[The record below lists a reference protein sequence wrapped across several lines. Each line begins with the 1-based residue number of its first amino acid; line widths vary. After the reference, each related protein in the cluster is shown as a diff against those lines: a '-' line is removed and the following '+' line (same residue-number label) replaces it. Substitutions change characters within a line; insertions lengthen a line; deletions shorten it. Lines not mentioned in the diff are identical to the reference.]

1 MKLTLI
7 QSAALHSV
15 WLPEKINGTYYV
27 DYTAAGG
34 KTERLLSVS
43 PSNGRWRVEC
53 GINSFI
59 HTRDND
65 GSCKFCVL
73 DDNIHILSVC
83 IQSLMENAVFLV
95 ENAGPEDSVFRKYN
109 ISGTVT
115 IGRDPSALLQLIS
128 GYVPPMAAQLTL
140 NGEQLIY
147 QESDPTARTFINGK
161 RTVRA
166 VLSPGDSIFLMGYT
180 MSVGKMM
187 IAVNHLSTVAVRGG
201 AISEFSSPGR
211 DPSVPQV
218 FFDDIKRDTLFYVSP
233 RFPRTP
239 ESKKVDIS
247 APPHKSTQSGQPL
260 ALSLG
265 PSFTMGAA
273 SAVTGAFSVISAM
286 ETDGDLTRVMPTLV
300 MTSSMLLSSMVWPVI
315 SGIYSS
321 AKSRSGE
328 KKRKKKYISY
338 LEGIESEVQDYITM
352 QKEFLHRFY
361 PEPSSLKE
369 RAERCTDDLW
379 ERRASDPDFLH
390 IALGTGQ
397 IQADVSFNKPNQS
410 FDLDEDILNR
420 ELSRVIDKNYMIDN
434 APVTLSF
441 IRTPF
446 IGIVGGREQVVSLVR
461 SMIMQLT
468 VLHSYS
474 DVKLVVIYDEQER
487 SMWEPFR
494 WFPHTWSSDRSTRF
508 MASNTEELKTVSAAL
523 EKVLNPDEDGVPGEA
538 SREHYV
544 IVSASQ
550 ELAGKTDL
558 IGHILSRKE
567 YCGFSML
574 ALYNERRSLPKECTA
589 VIECP
594 EQGAEYRLEAA
605 DGRYHEPTSFA
616 PPEISGGDL
625 ASSAVGLSNITLGV
639 SDGGFKLPDMMT
651 FFELYGVTS
660 PAELNC
666 LQRWHENDTVHTLA
680 APVGVDSR
688 GDRFVINL
696 HQKTH
701 GPHGL
706 IAGTTGSGKSEF
718 IMTYILSM
726 AVNYSPLDISFL
738 LIDYKGGGM
747 ANCFPKLPHIAGI
760 ITNLDGAAVSRSLI
774 SIQSELKRRMAVF
787 NEAAEKTGT
796 PVPDIY
802 VYQQLYHEGKVSR
815 PMQHL
820 FIISD
825 EFAELKS
832 QCPDFMDEL
841 ISAARIGRS
850 LGVHLILATQKPSG
864 VVNEQIWSNSRFK
877 VCLKVQ
883 DRADS
888 MDVIRCPD
896 AAALTN
902 TGRFYMQVG
911 YNEVFELGQSAW
923 AGADC
928 GCLTGASS
936 GQTDGI
942 TVINNAGQSIGQE
955 SNPFASHAK
964 RSGVRQITAVT
975 DYITALCE
983 HEGISADKLWQPPI
997 PDVIYAGEIAEKY
1010 GFKYAHDHI
1019 TAVVG
1024 EYDIPQHQQKNILTL
1039 SAQDGNVLVY
1049 GSSGSGKTS
1058 FLTAFIYDVVSHYTA
1073 ERAVFYIIDL
1083 ASGTLRAFEDY
1094 NSVGAVITLNESD
1107 AVENLFRWLT
1117 DEMTSRRQTIAQSG
1131 GDFSEHFAANGD
1143 MPAIH
1148 LVIANYGAFQETYG
1162 AYEDILVTLARDG
1175 AKCGIFLIMTVLA
1188 SSGVKY
1194 RLAQNF
1200 TNIFSLNLAD
1210 GSYSSVFGVMDRL
1223 VPGKNKGRGLCM
1235 FNDTMYE
1242 FQTAS
1247 ITNGSAFEMIRANR
1261 ESVNGACAVR
1271 AHRIRVLPPV
1281 FTARE
1286 AISLTAD
1293 RMKPAAALS
1302 KISVEPVFADLSNRI
1317 TLFLASRMDYP
1328 DIAAGMA
1335 ETAANGFRTVVL
1347 DPRGDI
1353 SGRNGK
1359 SEYCGKSKCADAVRE
1374 LHSIARSRFD
1384 QALERDKNGLATD
1397 YTAETIVCL
1406 IYGFSRL
1413 AELLGTDGDCTDKL
1427 DNLLLGGNRL
1437 DFGIRFIIFDSAS
1450 SLRAFSGRQWFD
1462 RHIKPG
1468 NYFWIGSGI
1477 SGESYFTHH
1486 VYNDSGFDF
1495 GSDCGYSVTGG
1506 RHSIVKFVTSPP
1518 DP

>member
-7 QSAALHSV
+7 QSTALHRV

-27 DYTAAGG
+27 DYTAADG
-34 KTERLLSVS
+34 KTESLLSVS
-43 PSNGRWRVEC
+43 PFNGRWRVEC

-59 HTRDND
+59 HTREND

-73 DDNIHILSVC
+73 EDNIHILSVC
-83 IQSLMENAVFLV
+83 IQSLMEDAVFLV
-95 ENAGPEDSVFRKYN
+95 ENAGPENSVFRKYN

-115 IGRDPSALLQLIS
+115 IGRDTSAFLQLIS

-140 NGEQLIY
+140 NGEQLFY
-147 QESDPTARTFINGK
+147 QETDPAARTFINGK
-161 RTVRA
+161 RTVKA
-166 VLSPGDSIFLMGYT
+166 VLSPGDSIFLMGYNI
-180 MSVGKMM
+180 SVGKMM
-187 IAVNHLSTVAVRGG
+187 IAINHLPTVVVRGG
-201 AISEFSSPGR
+201 SISEFRCPER
-211 DPSVPQV
+211 DLSVPRV
-218 FFDDIKRDTLFYVSP
+218 YFDDIKQDTLFYVSP
-233 RFPRTP
+233 RFPRTL
-239 ESKKVDIS
+239 ESKKLDIS
-247 APPHKSTQSGQPL
+247 APPHKSGQNGQPL

-273 SAVTGAFSVISAM
+273 SAATGAFSIISAM
-286 ETDGDLTRVMPTLV
+286 ETDGNLTRVMPTLI

-315 SGIYSS
+315 SGIYTS
-321 AKSRSGE
+321 AKNRSSE

-338 LEGIESEVQDYITM
+338 LEDIEKEVQNYISM
-352 QKEFLHRFY
+352 QKEFLQSFY
-361 PEPSSLKE
+361 PEPLSLKE
-369 RAERCTDDLW
+369 RVDRCTDNLW
-379 ERRASDPDFLH
+379 ERKESDPDFLH
-390 IALGTGQ
+390 IVLGNGQ
-397 IQADVSFNKPNQS
+397 IQADISFNKPNQS
-410 FDLDEDILNR
+410 FSLDEDILNR
-420 ELSRVIDKNYMIDN
+420 ELSRVIDKKYMIDN
-434 APVTLSF
+434 APVTQSL
-441 IRTPF
+441 IKTPL
-446 IGIVGGREQVVSLVR
+446 IGIVGNRDMVVSLVR

-474 DVKLVVIYDEQER
+474 DVKLVVIYDEQEH
-487 SMWEPFR
+487 SLWEPFR

-523 EKVLNPDEDGVPGEA
+523 EKVLNPDADDIPGE
-538 SREHYV
+538 SYHEHYV
-544 IVSASQ
+544 IISASQ

-558 IGHILSRKE
+558 ISHILSRKE

-574 ALYNERRSLPKECTA
+574 ALYDERRSLPKECTA

-594 EQGAEYRLEAA
+594 EQGTEYRLETL
-605 DGRYHEPTSFA
+605 DSRYHEPMSFA
-616 PPEISGGDL
+616 PSKISGSDL

-666 LQRWHENDTVHTLA
+666 VQRWHENDTVHTLA

-688 GDRFVINL
+688 GDRFIINL
-696 HQKTH
+696 HQKAH

-888 MDVIRCPD
+888 MDVIKCPD
-896 AAALTN
+896 AASLTN

-911 YNEVFELGQSAW
+911 YNEVFEMGQSAW

-928 GCLTGASS
+928 GILAGASS

-964 RSGVRQITAVT
+964 RSGIRQISAVT

-997 PDVIYAGEIAEKY
+997 PDVIYAGEIAKKY
-1010 GFKYAHDHI
+1010 GFTYTPDHI
-1019 TAVVG
+1019 TAVIG
-1024 EYDIPQHQQKNILTL
+1024 EYDIPQCQQKNILTL

-1049 GSSGSGKTS
+1049 GSSGSGKTT
-1058 FLTAFIYDVVSHYTA
+1058 FLTAFIYDIVSHYTA
-1073 ERAVFYIIDL
+1073 EHAVFYIIDL
-1083 ASGTLRAFEDY
+1083 ASGALRAFEDY

-1117 DEMTSRRQTIAQSG
+1117 DEMASRRQMIAQSG
-1131 GDFSEHFAANGD
+1131 GDFSESFTRNEGI
-1143 MPAIH
+1143 PAIH
-1148 LVIANYGAFQETYG
+1148 LIIANYGAFQETYS
-1162 AYEDILVTLARDG
+1162 AYEDILITLARDG

-1200 TNIFSLNLAD
+1200 TNIFCLNLAD
-1210 GSYSSVFGVMDRL
+1210 GSYSSVFGVRDRL
-1223 VPGKNKGRGLCM
+1223 IPGKNKGRGLCI
-1235 FNDTMYE
+1235 FNDTLYE

-1247 ITNGSAFEMIRANR
+1247 ITNGNTFEKIRANR
-1261 ESVNGACAVR
+1261 DNINAECTAR
-1271 AHRIRVLPPV
+1271 AHRIRVLPPT
-1281 FTARE
+1281 FTVSE
-1286 AISLTAD
+1286 AVKLTAD
-1293 RMKPAAALS
+1293 RLKPAAALS
-1302 KISVEPVFADLSNRI
+1302 KISVEPVCADLSCRI
-1317 TLFLASRMDYP
+1317 TLFIASRMDYP
-1328 DIAAGMA
+1328 DIAAGIA
-1335 ETAANGFRTVVL
+1335 ETSANGFRTVII
-1347 DPRGDI
+1347 DPRSDI
-1353 SGRNGK
+1353 SSRNGK
-1359 SEYCGKSKCADAVRE
+1359 SEYYGKRKCADAVRE

-1384 QALERDKNGLATD
+1384 HALERDKNGLTTD
-1397 YTAETIVCL
+1397 FTDETIVCL
-1406 IYGFSRL
+1406 IYGFSKL
-1413 AELLGTDGDCTDKL
+1413 AELLDADGDCSDKL

-1450 SLRAFSGRQWFD
+1450 SLRAFSGKQWFD

-1477 SGESYFTHH
+1477 SGEGFFTHH
-1486 VYNDSGFDF
+1486 IYNDSSFDF
-1495 GSDCGYSVTGG
+1495 GNDYGYSVTGG
-1506 RHSIVKFVTSPP
+1506 RHSIVKFVTSHPEP
-1518 DP
+1518 